1 MNLTLAEARLMDG
14 VGGRWERHLNHRRGT
29 HRGGGLRG
37 KSAGDGRFHAD
48 RLPGKD
54 GHARADRYPPACER
68 REVVS
73 GVDDYRVSRR
83 MDEHLAMHAYRTLEA
98 AQRALRSGFPTLRDM
113 SSRDF
118 VDVQLRKPVSEG
130 LVVAP
135 RIICRN
141 V

>member
-1 MNLTLAEARLMDG
+1 MP
-14 VGGRWERHLNHRRGT
+14 GRIDTHLHVSG
-29 HRGGGLRG
+29 
-37 KSAGDGRFHAD
+37 
-48 RLPGKD
+48 
-54 GHARADRYPPACER
+54 E
-68 REVVS
+68 EVVS

-98 AQRALRSGFPTLRDM
+98 AERALRAGFPTLRDM